1 MANQKKQL
9 PIIKNSPY
17 PLNFMKLMNIISLIK
32 YLTYREIATRYKQS
46 FLGFFWVLL
55 NPILQM
61 VIMSFVFSS
70 ILRFSHLGVP
80 YPIFLY
86 AGLLPWIFFTNSLHS
101 STNILV
107 ENSALIKKIY
117 FPREVLVVSTIL
129 AKVVD
134 FFFMLSVFFLLMI
147 FYQIPFTFYILFFI
161 PIFLL
166 QFIFTFSLGLFL
178 SWTNL
183 FYRDIQYLVN
193 LLLTLWFYLTPV
205 IYPVEFFPEKYR
217 FIFKLN
223 PLSVFINAYRQ
234 VLLGGDLPK
243 WESLSIAAFLSINF
257 FILSYFIFKKMEKDL
272 VDIV

>member
-1 MANQKKQL
+1 
-9 PIIKNSPY
+9 
-17 PLNFMKLMNIISLIK
+17 MKPTNIISLIK

-55 NPILQM
+55 NPLSQM

-70 ILRFSHLGVP
+70 IIRFSNLGVP

-101 STNILV
+101 STNILI

-134 FFFMLSVFFLLMI
+134 FFFMAIVFFLLMI
-147 FYQIPFTFYILFFI
+147 FYKIPFTFYILFFI

-223 PLSVFINAYRQ
+223 PLSIFINAYRRI
-234 VLLGGDLPK
+234 LLGGDFPK
-243 WESLSIAAFLSINF
+243 WESLSIATFLSTIF
-257 FILSYFIFKKMEKDL
+257 FIISYFIFKKMEKNL
-272 VDIV
+272 ADIV

>member
-1 MANQKKQL
+1 MK
-9 PIIKNSPY
+9 IINH
-17 PLNFMKLMNIISLIK
+17 IALIK
-32 YLTYREIATRYKQS
+32 HLAYREIVTRYKQS
-46 FLGFFWVLL
+46 FLGFFWIIL
-55 NPILQM
+55 NPFFQM
-61 VIMSFVFSS
+61 LIMSFVFSQIMRS
-70 ILRFSHLGVP
+70 SNLNIP

-117 FPREVLVVSTIL
+117 FPREVLILSTLI
-129 AKVVD
+129 AKAFD
-134 FFFMLSVFFLLMI
+134 FFVTLIIFFLLMI
-147 FYQIPFTFYILFFI
+147 FYQIPLTTYIFLFI

-166 QFIFTFSLGLFL
+166 QFLFTFSLGLIF
-178 SWTNL
+178 SWANL

-193 LLLTLWFYLTPV
+193 LLLTLWFYLTPI

-234 VLLGGDLPK
+234 VLLGGDFPK
-243 WESLSIAAFLSINF
+243 WESLTIGILISLIF
-257 FILSYFIFKKMEKDL
+257 FIVSYRLFKKVEKEFA
-272 VDIV
+272 DIV